1 MINAIQLALI
11 SIIVL
16 FGILKY
22 CMIDIHRN
30 RILKKLK
37 HFKIADGTVINCWKT
52 EPKGDI
58 PMYKFA
64 CSFTDINGENKI
76 VSVRENYDGKQYY
89 GYRTESEKKIGSKA
103 KIIYN
108 SKNSDEAYI
117 YEDLDSEKDSFR
129 VDYMLTLVLTVV
141 GVMIVV
147 FVGGWIKSKF
157 GV

>member
-1 MINAIQLALI
+1 MINSIQLALI

-22 CMIDIHRN
+22 CMIDVHRT
-30 RILKKLK
+30 RIIKKLR
-37 HFKIADGTVINCWKT
+37 HFKITDGIVINCWKT

-64 CSFTDINGENKI
+64 CSFTDIHGVTKT

-89 GYRTESEKKIGSKA
+89 GYRTEDERKIGSKA
-103 KIIYN
+103 KVIYN

-117 YEDLDSEKDSFR
+117 YEDLESEKDSFG
-129 VDYMLTLVLTVV
+129 VDYILTLVITVV
-141 GVMIVV
+141 GVMAVA
-147 FVGGWIKSKF
+147 FVGSWIKSKF